1 MATEHGKVHSGSV
14 KERAREE
21 LRRFLI
27 VSAYLFV
34 CLLAILVYRMV
45 LLHQT
50 GLHSLS
56 LGFAAGK
63 ALILGKF
70 LLIGEAVDLG
80 SRVRVRTL
88 VERIAY
94 RVVLMGLLL
103 IVLTIVE
110 EVVVGWF
117 HGRSV
122 SQTLAEMLA
131 QSVPMILTH
140 CILMLLILVPLI
152 AFTEID
158 AALGV
163 GTLKRVL
170 LAPPTDDRGPRRP
183 PGDPAGKQ
191 P

>member
-1 MATEHGKVHSGSV
+1 MATEHEKVHSGSV

-45 LLHQT
+45 LLHDR

-70 LLIGEAVDLG
+70 LLIGEAVDVG
-80 SRVRVRTL
+80 RRVRARTL
-88 VERIAY
+88 LERIAY

-117 HGRSV
+117 HGHSV

-140 CILMLLILVPLI
+140 CVLMLLILVPLI
-152 AFTEID
+152 TFTEVD

-163 GTLKRVL
+163 GTLRRVL
-170 LAPPTDDRGPRRP
+170 LAPPTAERDARRP
-183 PGDPAGKQ
+183 SGESTGRRP
-191 P
+191 

>member
-1 MATEHGKVHSGSV
+1 MADARGSMHSGSV
-14 KERAREE
+14 KERARDE

-34 CLLAILVYRMV
+34 CMLAFLVYRMA
-45 LLHQT
+45 LLHES

-56 LGFAAGK
+56 LGLAAGK

-70 LLIGEAVDLG
+70 LLIGEAVHLG
-80 SRVRVRTL
+80 RRVRARTL
-88 VERIAY
+88 LERIGY
-94 RVVLMGLLL
+94 RVVLMGVLL

-110 EVVVGWF
+110 EVLVGWF
-117 HGRSV
+117 HGRSM

-131 QSVPMILTH
+131 QSGLMIVTH

-152 AFTEID
+152 AFTEVD
-158 AALGV
+158 AALGA

-170 LAPPTDDRGPRRP
+170 LAPPTEARGAGRP
-183 PGDPAGKQ
+183 AGEPTGKQ